1 MVIGP
6 LGSQMPHQPPQAA
19 EKFEC
24 PRLTKV
30 ARALAALR
38 GEQTV
43 TATILPRMSKARSRA
58 GTSGPARVP
67 AGLTPKQPALHG
79 VAEEPAAPS
88 HANHKSLPSRLRYR
102 ACAWNR
108 ISLALIPS
116 AMTAPQLSQT
126 SSALITG

>member
-1 MVIGP
+1 
-6 LGSQMPHQPPQAA
+6 LPPQAA

-67 AGLTPKQPALHG
+67 AGLEGVSSIQQGRRVTLGGTRSLDLALSIE
-79 VAEEPAAPS
+79 VAEVS
-88 HANHKSLPSRLRYR
+88 FGLLFRQHR
-102 ACAWNR
+102 
-108 ISLALIPS
+108 S
-116 AMTAPQLSQT
+116 AQFA
-126 SSALITG
+126 